1 MLWLISTCVLLFLFV
16 AGIGFF
22 ASSETAFL
30 SLPKIKLRQLV
41 RNRKKHAKIAAYL
54 RNDMDGLLTLVL
66 VGTNFLNTFA
76 SALATILAM
85 HIAGDSGIGIATAVI
100 TFFVT
105 TFGQIIPKTYAVLY
119 PAETACRFAPVLA
132 VLKKIFFPVVWLF
145 SQISLF
151 ASYITGKF
159 WKTDTDGVTED
170 ELKILFAVG
179 EKEGTLEKNETI
191 MLNKVFKFSD
201 LLVHDIMK
209 HRSMIRAVPVS
220 ADENTVIASFISSG
234 FSRLPVYEPE
244 TETIIGLINYKTVLF
259 NSGKYDDGKGFALRC
274 MLPVLFVPETFTP
287 LELLARFKQEHTDF
301 AVILDEQGCTAGIA
315 TMNDVM
321 RVIFERMTDENS
333 ASDVSPESRIQ
344 FVNSDEF
351 LLPGDMAI
359 SDVNAIFRFDLE
371 SEEFNTIGGW
381 LLEQFG
387 YLPSVGEVYTYRDTL
402 FIVEDQAQRRIL
414 TVRLKRIHW
423 KIQKETVKDI

>member
-1 MLWLISTCVLLFLFV
+1 MLWIISTCVLLLLLV

-41 RNRKKHAKIAAYL
+41 RNRKKHAKTAAYL

-85 HIAGDSGIGIATAVI
+85 HIAGDNGIGIATAVI

-132 VLKKIFFPVVWLF
+132 ILKKIFFPLVWIF
-145 SQISLF
+145 SQISLL

-159 WKTDTDGVTED
+159 WKVDTDGVTED

-201 LLVHDIMK
+201 LLIHDIMK

-234 FSRLPVYEPE
+234 FSRLPVYELE

-259 NSGKYDDGKGFALRC
+259 NSGKYDDGKGFARRC

-301 AVILDEQGCTAGIA
+301 AVVLDEQGCTAGIA

-321 RVIFERMTDENS
+321 RVIFERMTDENP

-344 FVNSDEF
+344 FANSDEF

-359 SDVNAIFRFDLE
+359 SDVNEIFRFNLE

-387 YLPSVGEVYTYRDTL
+387 YLPSVGEVYTYRDIL

-414 TVRLKRIHW
+414 TVRLKRIQ
-423 KIQKETVKDI
+423 KRQKEIEKIL